1 MRRRRKNQPTSSEP
15 LQAPSSSPHIVII
28 FRSEHGVVGE
38 LAKGGRE
45 EVLAR
50 VGDTTGFVR
59 QEDLCSNT
67 WIVALQIKINK
78 EALFTDLNLK
88 HTHFTPR

>member
-15 LQAPSSSPHIVII
+15 LQAPSSSPP
-28 FRSEHGVVGE
+28 SSSSSGAGTGVVGD

-78 EALFTDLNLK
+78 GALFT
-88 HTHFTPR
+88 